1 LNWRDCLFKGHHR
14 IRSLF
19 FEKLRMGADSC
30 QAQLIINDLVDQ
42 NAIIGD
48 VAVLVAGVVADQW
61 VIAVFCRKWFA

>member
-1 LNWRDCLFKGHHR
+1 
-14 IRSLF
+14 
-19 FEKLRMGADSC
+19 MGADSC